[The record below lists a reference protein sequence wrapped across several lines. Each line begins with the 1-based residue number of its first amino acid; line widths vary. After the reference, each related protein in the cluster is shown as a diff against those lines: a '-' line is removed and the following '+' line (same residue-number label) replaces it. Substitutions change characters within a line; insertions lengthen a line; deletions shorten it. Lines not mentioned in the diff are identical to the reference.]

1 MEKIRLMIV
10 DDHPIIIEGMKILL
24 MGADDIEF
32 IGSAGNAESLFRL
45 LGTTLPDVL
54 LVDLVLPDIQ
64 GSEVTK
70 MVVQKYPGVRVIIL
84 SANAEEES
92 IVACL
97 NAGARG
103 YLTKDVPRSELI
115 KAIHAISEGEEYLGE
130 SISRKVI
137 VSYFRKARTGDNHE
151 HQVLPELSDREKEVV
166 GLIAEGLTYKEI
178 GEKLFIS
185 ARTVEAHR
193 NNIMQKLEL
202 NTIADLIKY
211 SIRLGITRL

>member
-1 MEKIRLMIV
+1 MGKIRLMIV

-32 IGSAGNAESLFRL
+32 IGSAGDAEGLFRL
-45 LGTTLPDVL
+45 LETTLPDVL

-70 MVVQKYPGVRVIIL
+70 IVVQKYPGVRVIIL

-103 YLTKDVPRSELI
+103 YLTKDVPRNELI
-115 KAIHAISEGEEYLGE
+115 KAIKAISEGEEYLGE
-130 SISRKVI
+130 AISRKVI
-137 VSYFRKARTGDNHE
+137 VSYFRKARTGDNQSQ
-151 HQVLPELSDREKEVV
+151 QVLPELSDREKEVV
-166 GLIAEGLTYKEI
+166 GLISEGLTYKEI

-211 SIRLGITRL
+211 SIRMGITRL